1 MSAFPESLQDD
12 GMMIAVV
19 RLSLHISWVSE
30 SITMSS
36 QIIKGHKGTVMS
48 DLCWHVFSARCTCNA
63 LVLSR
68 KLESFLGRA
77 RLRV

>member
-1 MSAFPESLQDD
+1 MI
-12 GMMIAVV
+12 IAVI

-30 SITMSS
+30 SIKLTMSS
-36 QIIKGHKGTVMS
+36 QINKGMVMS

-63 LVLSR
+63 LIFSR
-68 KLESFLGRA
+68 KLETFLGRA

>member
-1 MSAFPESLQDD
+1 
-12 GMMIAVV
+12 MIAVV

-30 SITMSS
+30 SITTCMSS
-36 QIIKGHKGTVMS
+36 QINKDTVMS

-63 LVLSR
+63 LVLPR
-68 KLESFLGRA
+68 KLETFLGRA

>member
-1 MSAFPESLQDD
+1 
-12 GMMIAVV
+12 MMIAVV

-36 QIIKGHKGTVMS
+36 QTNKDTVMS
-48 DLCWHVFSARCTCNA
+48 DLCWHVFSARCNA
-63 LVLSR
+63 LVLPR
-68 KLESFLGRA
+68 KLETFLGRA

>member
-1 MSAFPESLQDD
+1 
-12 GMMIAVV
+12 MMIAVV
-19 RLSLHISWVSE
+19 RLSLHISWISE

-36 QIIKGHKGTVMS
+36 QINKGTVMS

-63 LVLSR
+63 LVFSQ
-68 KLESFLGRA
+68 KLETFLGRA

>member
-1 MSAFPESLQDD
+1 MI
-12 GMMIAVV
+12 IAVV

-36 QIIKGHKGTVMS
+36 QINKGTVMS

-63 LVLSR
+63 LIFSR
-68 KLESFLGRA
+68 KLETFLGRA